1 MAELI
6 DMNEQERPG
15 RRFNPKKF
23 TGLIV
28 ALVIVA
34 IIAVYFL
41 SGFFLV
47 GPAEVGLVKRFGAYK
62 TSVGPGLH
70 YHLPAPIESAVIV
83 NIANVRKQELGFQT
97 ISPGRFREIED
108 EALMLTGDGNI
119 VYVESVVQYYI
130 GNAEEFAFNLV
141 SDIGVVK
148 FTAESV
154 LREEVAASTI
164 DDVLTSERD
173 RIAAQTAKRIQ
184 EEFDNLKIGVT
195 VKNFYLQEVRPP
207 TKVVASF
214 DDVNNAKQDRVKLVN
229 EAEKYSNDVIPKA
242 EGMASQMTRE
252 AEAYAEE
259 KVLNANG
266 ETQRFTE
273 ILKEYS
279 KAPEITRTRLYLE
292 TLNRIFKDTSKYV
305 VMDESGVLKLLDLPG
320 LEGGNE
326 R

>member
-6 DMNEQERPG
+6 DMSQQEKPG
-15 RRFNPKKF
+15 KGLNPKKF

-28 ALVIVA
+28 VLVVVAIVA
-34 IIAVYFL
+34 VYLL

-47 GPAEVGLVKRFGAYK
+47 GPAEVGLVKRFGAFT

-70 YHLPAPIESAVIV
+70 YHLPVPIESVVVV
-83 NIANVRKQELGFQT
+83 NTANVRKQELGFQT
-97 ISPGRFREIED
+97 ISPGRYRELED

-119 VYVESVVQYYI
+119 VYVEAVVQYYI

-141 SDIGVVK
+141 SDSDVVK

-154 LREEVAASTI
+154 LREEVAASDI
-164 DDVLTSERD
+164 DDILTTERD
-173 RIAAQTAKRIQ
+173 KIAARTVERIQ
-184 EEFDNLKIGVT
+184 SEFDSLKVGIT

-214 DDVNNAKQDRVKLVN
+214 DDVNNAKQDKVKLVN

-242 EGMASQMTRE
+242 EGMASQMKRE
-252 AEAYAEE
+252 AEAYAQE
-259 KVLNANG
+259 KVLNARG

-292 TLNRIFKDTSKYV
+292 TLNNILKGTSKYV
-305 VMDESGVLKLLDLPG
+305 VMDQSGVLKLLDLPE
-320 LEGGNE
+320 LEGVTK
-326 R
+326 